1 MFFPI
6 FIPFPFPCDM
16 YRGRRYY
23 INHHATP
30 NRSVVMLGG
39 LPDDF
44 LRVGSTPSQS
54 QEEFDRAAAMHL
66 QHQMYA
72 QSQQNVGRLQMTIV
86 SAVLNKNYG
95 MTRMDPYV
103 RVRLGHYVYET
114 QTDVNGA
121 KNPRWNKTF
130 QVYQLPKGVNTVHVE
145 IFDERTL
152 TDDELI
158 AWVNLTIPEAV
169 FQGETVDEWYSLTGK
184 LGDGQE
190 GTVNIVMSYSTAPIL
205 PQALSMGQ
213 VMMVPPGSYSYPGYT
228 SVPVYTLPPTQHLPV
243 ATPPQPVVISEQ
255 DLKQVEEMFPAV
267 DAEVVKSVL
276 EASRGNKEAAI
287 NSLLQM
293 QDS

>member
-1 MFFPI
+1 MASSTAGDK
-6 FIPFPFPCDM
+6 CEQ
-16 YRGRRYY
+16 RRKQ
-23 INHHATP
+23 
-30 NRSVVMLGG
+30 VMLGT
-39 LPDDF
+39 LPNDF
-44 LRVGSTPSQS
+44 LRVAPTQIQT
-54 QEEFDRAAAMHL
+54 QEEADRAAAMRL

-72 QSQQNVGRLQMTIV
+72 QSQPNVGRLQMTIA

-130 QVYQLPKGVNTVHVE
+130 QVYQLPKGINTVHIE

-169 FQGETVDEWYSLTGK
+169 FQSEVVDEWYSLTGK

-190 GTVNIVMSYSTAPIL
+190 GTINIVMSYETGPIL
-205 PQALSMGQ
+205 PQDLNMRP
-213 VMMVPPGSYSYPGYT
+213 VIMMPPSGYTYPGYA
-228 SVPVYTLPPTQHLPV
+228 SVPVYTLPPTHQPPV
-243 ATPPQPVVISEQ
+243 STPPQPVISAE
-255 DLKQVEEMFPAV
+255 DLKQVEEMFPDV

-276 EASRGNKEAAI
+276 EASGGNKEAAI
-287 NSLLQM
+287 NSLLQI
-293 QDS
+293 QDC